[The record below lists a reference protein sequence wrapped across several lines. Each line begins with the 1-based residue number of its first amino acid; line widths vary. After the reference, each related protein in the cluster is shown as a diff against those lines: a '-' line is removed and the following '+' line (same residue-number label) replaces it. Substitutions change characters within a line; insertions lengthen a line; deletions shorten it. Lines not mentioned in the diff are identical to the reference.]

1 MFHAMASCLALGHDK
16 VRRRG
21 SVSALSRQLEQVIS
35 VCVVAWCLRPQQVA
49 TPFTWLAQVVII
61 GTDVPD
67 LHQGILAQAL
77 AALDD
82 HQVTLRNRMAS
93 VDSLFESLLC
103 CTSSEVL

>member
-1 MFHAMASCLALGHDK
+1 MGVRLAGWQYHGGACNRFVL
-16 VRRRG
+16 
-21 SVSALSRQLEQVIS
+21 A
-35 VCVVAWCLRPQQVA
+35 A
-49 TPFTWLAQVVII
+49 TAGVYSFTGLAQVLII